1 MVEEHGGEMSARD
14 MKDARK
20 VPAEFEFEEVGIGG
34 RRGRHDREREREA
47 APHHEPGPPGP
58 PPPARLNRRREG
70 FGAHLTNDP
79 GLSTAPSNSPG
90 PSRLETPSPPPSDVD
105 PIVAEYAF
113 SFFGARHSL
122 ILVDVLQK
130 TRGFPHPFA
139 VPCF

>member
-34 RRGRHDREREREA
+34 RRGRHDREREREP
-47 APHHEPGPPGP
+47 APHHEPGPPA
-58 PPPARLNRRREG
+58 PARLNRRREG

-90 PSRLETPSPPPSDVD
+90 PSRLATPSPPPSDVD
-105 PIVAEYAF
+105 PIVAEYVL
-113 SFFGARHSL
+113 SFIGARRSL
-122 ILVDVLQK
+122 TLVGLLQK
-130 TRGFPHPFA
+130 TRGFPHPVT
-139 VPCF
+139 VPCV